1 MDKNKII
8 AIISALVA
16 TTIYGL
22 NHTIAKV
29 IMPHHIGAFGLVQL
43 RLIGAGFIF
52 FIVSLFAPKQK
63 IDTADYLR
71 LFFAALLG
79 MCINMLMFLKGLEL
93 STPINSS
100 VIITLTPVMVLVLSY
115 IFLKEKIGILKL
127 GGIMIGFAGALILIF
142 YSKKVNINAPN
153 TTLGN
158 IMFLINASAFAGY
171 LVLSK
176 PLTQK
181 YNTLVLMKWMFLIG
195 IILAFPITFK
205 EFSAVKWASL
215 PFEAIWRM
223 TFVVIGT
230 TFLTY
235 LLNMYALKSLPASTI
250 GAFIYLQPPIAII
263 YAIITGNDTLDM
275 VKIIAMILVFSGV
288 YFATTKITKLNRPN

>member
-8 AIISALVA
+8 AIIAALVA

-215 PFEAIWRM
+215 PFEAVWRM

>member
-8 AIISALVA
+8 AIIAALVA

-63 IDTADYLR
+63 IDTADYIR

>member
-1 MDKNKII
+1 
-8 AIISALVA
+8 
-16 TTIYGL
+16 
-22 NHTIAKV
+22 
-29 IMPHHIGAFGLVQL
+29 
-43 RLIGAGFIF
+43 
-52 FIVSLFAPKQK
+52 
-63 IDTADYLR
+63 
-71 LFFAALLG
+71 
-79 MCINMLMFLKGLEL
+79 
-93 STPINSS
+93 
-100 VIITLTPVMVLVLSY
+100 
-115 IFLKEKIGILKL
+115 
-127 GGIMIGFAGALILIF
+127 
-142 YSKKVNINAPN
+142 
-153 TTLGN
+153 
-158 IMFLINASAFAGY
+158 
-171 LVLSK
+171 
-176 PLTQK
+176 
-181 YNTLVLMKWMFLIG
+181 MKWMFLIG

>member
-8 AIISALVA
+8 AIIAALVA

-63 IDTADYLR
+63 IDTADYIR

-115 IFLKEKIGILKL
+115 IFLKEKIGLLKL

-215 PFEAIWRM
+215 PFEAVWRM

>member
-1 MDKNKII
+1 MDKTKVL
-8 AIISALVA
+8 ALVAALTA

-29 IMPHHIGAFGLVQL
+29 VMPNYIGGFGFVQL
-43 RLIGAGFIF
+43 RLLGAGLIF
-52 FIVSLFAPKQK
+52 FIIGFFVPSQK

-79 MCINMLMFLKGLEL
+79 MCINMLMFFKGLEL
-93 STPINSS
+93 STPINSG
-100 VIITLTPVMVLVLSY
+100 VIITLTPIMVLILSY
-115 IFLKEKIGILKL
+115 IFLKEKIGFVKL
-127 GGIMIGFAGALILIF
+127 SGIFMGFTGALILII
-142 YSKKVNINAPN
+142 YGKKVALNAPN
-153 TTLGN
+153 IMLGN

-181 YNTLVLMKWMFLIG
+181 YNTIVLMKWMFFIG
-195 IILAFPITFK
+195 TILALPVTYR
-205 EFSAVKWASL
+205 EFTSVQWTSL

-223 TFVVIGT
+223 CFVVIGT

-235 LLNMYALKSLPASTI
+235 MLNMYALKSLPASTI
-250 GAFIYLQPPIAII
+250 GAFIYIQPLIAIV
-263 YAIITGNDTLDM
+263 YAIITGNDTLDTM
-275 VKIIAMILVFSGV
+275 KIIAMILVFSGV
-288 YFATTKITKLNRPN
+288 YFASTKIKKRSN

>member
-1 MDKNKII
+1 MDKTKVL
-8 AIISALVA
+8 ALLAALTA

-29 IMPHHIGAFGLVQL
+29 VMPNYIEGFGFVQL
-43 RLIGAGFIF
+43 RLLGAGLIF
-52 FIVSLFAPKQK
+52 FIIGFFVPNQK

-79 MCINMLMFLKGLEL
+79 MCINMLMFFKGLEL
-93 STPINSS
+93 STPINSG
-100 VIITLTPVMVLVLSY
+100 VIITLTPIMVLILSY
-115 IFLKEKIGILKL
+115 IFLKEKIGYVKL
-127 GGIMIGFAGALILIF
+127 SGIFMGFTGALILII
-142 YSKKVNINAPN
+142 YGKKVALNAPN
-153 TTLGN
+153 IMLGN

-181 YNTLVLMKWMFLIG
+181 YNTIVLMKWMFFIG
-195 IILAFPITFK
+195 IILALPVTYR
-205 EFSAVKWASL
+205 EFISVQWTSL

-223 TFVVIGT
+223 CFVVIGT

-235 LLNMYALKSLPASTI
+235 MLNMYALKSLPASTI
-250 GAFIYLQPPIAII
+250 GAFIYIQPLIAIV
-263 YAIITGNDTLDM
+263 YAIITGNDSLDTM
-275 VKIIAMILVFSGV
+275 KIIAMILVFSGV
-288 YFATTKITKLNRPN
+288 YFASTKIKKRSI

>member
-1 MDKNKII
+1 MDKTKVL
-8 AIISALVA
+8 ALLAALTA

-29 IMPHHIGAFGLVQL
+29 VMPNYIEGFGFVQL
-43 RLIGAGFIF
+43 RLLGAGLIF
-52 FIVSLFAPKQK
+52 FIIGFFVPNQK

-79 MCINMLMFLKGLEL
+79 MCINMLMFFKGLEL
-93 STPINSS
+93 STPINSG
-100 VIITLTPVMVLVLSY
+100 VIITLTPIMVLILSY
-115 IFLKEKIGILKL
+115 IFLKEKIGFVKL
-127 GGIMIGFAGALILIF
+127 SGIFMGFTGALILII
-142 YSKKVNINAPN
+142 YGKKVALNAPN
-153 TTLGN
+153 IMLGN

-181 YNTLVLMKWMFLIG
+181 YNTIVLMKWMFFIG
-195 IILAFPITFK
+195 IILALPVTYR
-205 EFSAVKWASL
+205 EFISVQWTSL

-223 TFVVIGT
+223 CFVVIGT

-235 LLNMYALKSLPASTI
+235 MLNMYALKSLPASTI
-250 GAFIYLQPPIAII
+250 GAFIYIQPLIAIV
-263 YAIITGNDTLDM
+263 YAIITGNDSLDTM
-275 VKIIAMILVFSGV
+275 KIIAMILVFSGV
-288 YFATTKITKLNRPN
+288 YFASTKIKKRSI

>member
-8 AIISALVA
+8 AIIAALVA

-115 IFLKEKIGILKL
+115 IFLKEKIGLLKL

>member
-1 MDKNKII
+1 MDKNKLI
-8 AIISALVA
+8 ALISAFIA

-29 IMPHHIGAFGLVQL
+29 IMPDYIGAFGLVQL

-52 FIVSLFAPKQK
+52 FIVSFLAPKQK

-100 VIITLTPVMVLVLSY
+100 VMITLTPVMVLVLSY

-142 YSKKVNINAPN
+142 YGKKLSANAPN
-153 TTLGN
+153 AMLGN

-181 YNTLVLMKWMFLIG
+181 YNTLVLMKWMFFIG
-195 IILAFPITFK
+195 IILALPVTFN
-205 EFSAVKWASL
+205 EFRSVEWTSL
-215 PFEAIWRM
+215 PFTAVWRM
-223 TFVVIGT
+223 SFVVVGT

-263 YAIITGNDTLDM
+263 YAIIT
-275 VKIIAMILVFSGV
+275 
-288 YFATTKITKLNRPN
+288 

>member
-1 MDKNKII
+1 MDKTKVL
-8 AIISALVA
+8 ALVAALTA

-29 IMPHHIGAFGLVQL
+29 VMPNYIGGFGFVQL
-43 RLIGAGFIF
+43 RLLGAGLIF
-52 FIVSLFAPKQK
+52 FIIGFFVPSQK

-79 MCINMLMFLKGLEL
+79 MCINMLMFFKGLEL
-93 STPINSS
+93 STPINSG
-100 VIITLTPVMVLVLSY
+100 VIITLTPIMVLILSY
-115 IFLKEKIGILKL
+115 IFLKEKIGFVKL
-127 GGIMIGFAGALILIF
+127 SGIFMGFTGALILII
-142 YSKKVNINAPN
+142 YGKKVALNAPN
-153 TTLGN
+153 IMLGN

-181 YNTLVLMKWMFLIG
+181 YNTIVLMKWMFFIG
-195 IILAFPITFK
+195 TILALPVTYR
-205 EFSAVKWASL
+205 EFTSVQWTSL

-223 TFVVIGT
+223 CFVVIGT

-235 LLNMYALKSLPASTI
+235 MLNMYALKSLPASTI
-250 GAFIYLQPPIAII
+250 GAFIYIQPLIAIV
-263 YAIITGNDTLDM
+263 YAIITGNDTLDTM
-275 VKIIAMILVFSGV
+275 KIIAMILVFSGV
-288 YFATTKITKLNRPN
+288 YFASTKIKKRSS

>member
-63 IDTADYLR
+63 IDTADYIR

-215 PFEAIWRM
+215 PFEAVWRM

>member
-1 MDKNKII
+1 MDKTKVL
-8 AIISALVA
+8 ALVAALTA

-29 IMPHHIGAFGLVQL
+29 VMPNYIGGFGFVQL
-43 RLIGAGFIF
+43 RLLGAGLIF
-52 FIVSLFAPKQK
+52 FIIGFFVPSQK

-79 MCINMLMFLKGLEL
+79 MCINMLMFFKGLEL
-93 STPINSS
+93 STPINSG
-100 VIITLTPVMVLVLSY
+100 VIITLTPIMVLILSY
-115 IFLKEKIGILKL
+115 IFLKEKIGFVKL
-127 GGIMIGFAGALILIF
+127 SGIFMGFIGALILII
-142 YSKKVNINAPN
+142 YGKKVALNAPN
-153 TTLGN
+153 IMLGN

-181 YNTLVLMKWMFLIG
+181 YNTIVLMKWMFFIG
-195 IILAFPITFK
+195 TILALPVTYR
-205 EFSAVKWASL
+205 EFTSVQWTSL

-223 TFVVIGT
+223 CFVVIGT

-235 LLNMYALKSLPASTI
+235 MLNMYALKSLPASTI
-250 GAFIYLQPPIAII
+250 GAFIYIQPLIAIV
-263 YAIITGNDTLDM
+263 YAIITGNDTLDTM
-275 VKIIAMILVFSGV
+275 KIIAMILVFSGV
-288 YFATTKITKLNRPN
+288 YFASTKIKKRSS

>member
-1 MDKNKII
+1 MDKNKLI
-8 AIISALVA
+8 ALISAFIA

-29 IMPHHIGAFGLVQL
+29 IMPDYIGAFGLVQL

-52 FIVSLFAPKQK
+52 FIVSFLAPKQK

-100 VIITLTPVMVLVLSY
+100 VMITLTPVMVLVLSY

-142 YSKKVNINAPN
+142 YGKKLSANAPN
-153 TTLGN
+153 AMLGN

-181 YNTLVLMKWMFLIG
+181 YNTLVLMKWMFFIG
-195 IILAFPITFK
+195 IILALPVTFN
-205 EFSAVKWASL
+205 EFRSVEWTSL
-215 PFEAIWRM
+215 PFTAVWRM
-223 TFVVIGT
+223 SFVVVGT

-263 YAIITGNDTLDM
+263 YAIITGNDTLDL
-275 VKIIAMILVFSGV
+275 VKIIAMVLVFSGV

>member
-1 MDKNKII
+1 MDKNKLI
-8 AIISALVA
+8 ALISAFIA

-29 IMPHHIGAFGLVQL
+29 IMPDYIGAFGLVQL

-52 FIVSLFAPKQK
+52 FIVSFLAPKQK

-100 VIITLTPVMVLVLSY
+100 VMITLTPVMVLVLSY

-142 YSKKVNINAPN
+142 YGKKLSANAPN
-153 TTLGN
+153 AMLGN

-181 YNTLVLMKWMFLIG
+181 YNTLVLMKWMFFIG
-195 IILAFPITFK
+195 IILALPVTFN
-205 EFSAVKWASL
+205 EFRSVEWTSL
-215 PFEAIWRM
+215 PFTAVWRM
-223 TFVVIGT
+223 SFVVVGT

-263 YAIITGNDTLDM
+263 YAIITGNDTLDL
-275 VKIIAMILVFSGV
+275 VKIIATVLVFSGV

>member
-115 IFLKEKIGILKL
+115 IFLKEKIGLLKL

>member
-1 MDKNKII
+1 MDKTKVL
-8 AIISALVA
+8 ALVAALIA

-29 IMPHHIGAFGLVQL
+29 VMPNYIGGFGFVQL
-43 RLIGAGFIF
+43 RLLGAGLIF
-52 FIVSLFAPKQK
+52 FIIGFFVPNQK

-79 MCINMLMFLKGLEL
+79 MCINMLMFFKGLEL
-93 STPINSS
+93 STPINSG
-100 VIITLTPVMVLVLSY
+100 VIITLTPIMVLILSY
-115 IFLKEKIGILKL
+115 IFLKEKIGFVKL
-127 GGIMIGFAGALILIF
+127 SGIFMGFTGALILII
-142 YSKKVNINAPN
+142 YGKKVALNAPN
-153 TTLGN
+153 IMLGN

-181 YNTLVLMKWMFLIG
+181 YNTIVLMKWMFFIG
-195 IILAFPITFK
+195 IILALPVTYR
-205 EFSAVKWASL
+205 EFISVQWTSL

-223 TFVVIGT
+223 CFVVIGT

-235 LLNMYALKSLPASTI
+235 MLNMYALKSLPASTI
-250 GAFIYLQPPIAII
+250 GAFIYIQPLIAIV
-263 YAIITGNDTLDM
+263 YAIITGNDSLDTM
-275 VKIIAMILVFSGV
+275 KIIAMILVFSGV
-288 YFATTKITKLNRPN
+288 YFASSKIKKRSI